1 MDQQSAR
8 KVAVGLLE
16 STKEGGGGGD
26 DDVHVRPEDRGG
38 RAAGSGRR

>member
-8 KVAVGLLE
+8 KAAVGLLE

-26 DDVHVRPEDRGG
+26 DVHVRPEDRGG
-38 RAAGSGRR
+38 RAAGRWRR